1 MSKLAPYLSDIHATL
16 AGMYDRQQ
24 LYIDRMSQYK
34 AQATETAKAY
44 GISVHDAMSKLK
56 AAQEEEA
63 AARAN
68 LTALHEQLV
77 ERVGQLVTKNEEM
90 AKDWPNASSAAL
102 QNLFK
107 VIELSGEHVDRAQ
120 ATATAS
126 EFRGD
131 YISLRAIAEAYRKAG
146 NDFAVQAVEKL
157 LPDVPALMRQMLER
171 SEKIKAIKYGVD
183 QIGKPYYEMCE
194 ALGETYGS
202 AEFENPFEM
211 ETWRTEAGL

>member
-1 MSKLAPYLSDIHATL
+1 MSKLAPYLSEVHATL
-16 AGMYDRQQ
+16 TGMYDRQQ
-24 LYIDRMSQYK
+24 LYIERMSQYK

-63 AARAN
+63 AARTD

-77 ERVGQLVTKNEEM
+77 ERAGQLVTKNEEM

-107 VIELSGEHVDRAQ
+107 VIELSGEHIGKVQ
-120 ATATAS
+120 AAATAS

-131 YISLRAIAEAYRKAG
+131 YISLRSIAEAYRKAG
-146 NDFAVQAVEKL
+146 NDHAAQAMEKL
-157 LPDVPALMRQMLER
+157 LPDAPALMKQMRER
-171 SEKIKAIKYGVD
+171 SEKVKAVKYGVD
-183 QIGKPYYEMCE
+183 QIARPYYELCE
-194 ALGETYGS
+194 ALGDTYNP